1 MGRKLGS
8 KNKKVKPTK
17 TTNRNT
23 NINNVHVHVEKQK
36 TRKRRTTKQ
45 REPINNPLSDVMGV
59 TRPASQNLGFHPRG
73 LINNEPQQ
81 PTIIQIQPT
90 EQVLEL
96 EKKLKK
102 YKDKLKSHKD
112 AQDQANQNLLTQL
125 TTTTAPTPNITVTQ
139 PPINVNVTNP
149 FTPPVKT
156 EAIAKTEKPKTSKKS
171 VVRFLKSK
179 TKSGKLFKPS
189 ELDETGSIAGSVVS
203 THSSIT
209 GTPGTYEEPIETPQ
223 MQTRTAKTAAERLA
237 SQHARQSKEEKRLQ
251 NRLYSLKGS
260 GSKEGSIKYT
270 EKRLASLKDDLENE
284 TKPGKRGQIQSKI
297 AKLTTALDS
306 MKEELPDIEIKLTQ
320 IRAQREPV
328 KRGRP
333 AGIFGAVSSLFSP
346 AKV

>member
-1 MGRKLGS
+1 MGRTKGT
-8 KNKKVKPTK
+8 KNKVKTTTK
-17 TTNRNT
+17 TINRNKNT

-45 REPINNPLSDVMGV
+45 REPINKPLSDVMGV

-112 AQDQANQNLLTQL
+112 AQDQAHQNLLTQL
-125 TTTTAPTPNITVTQ
+125 TTTPPQPNITVTQ

-223 MQTRTAKTAAERLA
+223 MQTRAAKNTGDA
-237 SQHARQSKEEKRLQ
+237 
-251 NRLYSLKGS
+251 
-260 GSKEGSIKYT
+260 YT
-270 EKRLASLKDDLENE
+270 QPD
-284 TKPGKRGQIQSKI
+284 PVGHFRG
-297 AKLTTALDS
+297 
-306 MKEELPDIEIKLTQ
+306 
-320 IRAQREPV
+320 
-328 KRGRP
+328 GR
-333 AGIFGAVSSLFSP
+333 FGTD
-346 AKV
+346 